1 MCLLIEWRRDGSQHD
16 AEFVLQETKEAQGRT
31 VVSRVAAGS
40 AAPHLIYKAPSPTV
54 QEETVTY
61 ADAEA
66 LDMLMEPSEQNQLC
80 LRVPCHDAQ
89 NATLVFQHCLV

>member
-1 MCLLIEWRRDGSQHD
+1 MCLLIEWRPDGSQYD

-40 AAPHLIYKAPSPTV
+40 AAPHLIHKAPSPTV

-61 ADAEA
+61 VDAEA

-80 LRVPCHDAQ
+80 LRVPCHHAQ